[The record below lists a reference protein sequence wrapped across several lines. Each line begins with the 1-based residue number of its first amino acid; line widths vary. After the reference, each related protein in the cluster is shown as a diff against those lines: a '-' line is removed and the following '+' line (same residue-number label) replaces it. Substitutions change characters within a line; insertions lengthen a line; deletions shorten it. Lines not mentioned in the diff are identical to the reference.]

1 MGKIIQKKETNTNKT
16 IHTIDRRRFL
26 TIAGVGGAIAAFPI
40 MLQSSAANAGTS
52 TTTIY
57 FLNPNWKTVLHPAPY
72 NHTKCKGKACHMKY
86 PNSFYT
92 SAAEAE
98 NSRLHI
104 CCVAPV
110 QSRTIALSKDE
121 IDKIADGTSAFDIR
135 NPDTIDVFKDVLA
148 QKQGTTPN
156 DISLSSILQVLGT
169 EISSSGNLQNNAK
182 SESSNTNSVSQKS
195 SQLPVTGSETS
206 SLITTGITTALIGGF
221 AAFCARKEKLKNN
234 NTKKAEN
241 L

>member
-1 MGKIIQKKETNTNKT
+1 
-16 IHTIDRRRFL
+16 
-26 TIAGVGGAIAAFPI
+26 
-40 MLQSSAANAGTS
+40 MLQGTAAHAGTT

-57 FLNPNWKTVLHPAPY
+57 FLNPNWGTVLHPAPY

-110 QSRTIALSKDE
+110 QSRTIDLTKEE
-121 IDKIADGTSAFDIR
+121 IDKIADGSPVFDIR
-135 NPDTIDVFKDVLA
+135 NSDTIAAFKDVLA
-148 QKQGTTPN
+148 QKQGTSPN
-156 DISLSSILQVLGT
+156 NISLSTILQVLGT
-169 EISSSGNLQNNAK
+169 EISSSENFQSSSNANTPN
-182 SESSNTNSVSQKS
+182 SNTNSVSQNS
-195 SQLPVTGSETS
+195 SQLPVTGSENST
-206 SLITTGITTALIGGF
+206 LMTTGVVTALIGGF

-234 NTKKAEN
+234 NTNKAEN